1 MTEVAQLAE
10 GRSSPGLRYRDV
22 GAAIDWLCGAFG
34 FEVRSAETDE
44 KGAVIYA
51 ELSFGSTII
60 MLGAVQGFDI
70 DRYMRQPDD
79 IGGAETQ
86 CCYYVVGDLDAH
98 YDRARAA
105 GCEIVINRTT
115 RANGTRAYT
124 CRDPEGHLWCFG
136 TYDPW
141 QTQAARTQR
150 PAPVIEVS
158 APAMSPA
165 ALPQRPSLKFPARLA
180 AGLSMGAIISGIAMT
195 WMYGEAWQTSREA
208 SAAPSASLGPDRV
221 VGAQYANAQFER
233 AIKDARLRLAFERST
248 RRAAERASKA
258 ARQETAHERA
268 LRIAAENAAK
278 QLTDKLALA
287 QRAADAAKSAAT
299 TAQNNLAKVRAGKS
313 DEDGRLAREIA
324 QAKRAADEAR
334 AELARAQ
341 AARVAAEQEAKHA
354 ADEARAEVQRA
365 QAATAAAEQEAK
377 EVRARLTFVSLNA
390 KEGSQQAIAEIR
402 EQVVSEKAARQAA
415 ERDAQRAREEL
426 ARERSL
432 KQAAWRTVELLK
444 RRLASAG
451 SAQFADDDGLVQ
463 KPTPAKRRAAAVRRP
478 TPTAKSSAPTQAAA
492 GWSLYGGPAFYR
504 EQ

>member
-1 MTEVAQLAE
+1 MTEAAHPAE

-22 GAAIDWLCGAFG
+22 GAAIDWLCRAFG
-34 FEVRSAETDE
+34 FEVRSVETDE

-105 GCEIVINRTT
+105 GCKIVIDRTT

-141 QTQAARTQR
+141 HTQTARTER
-150 PAPVIEVS
+150 PAPVIEVG
-158 APAMSPA
+158 APAASHV
-165 ALPQRPSLKFPARLA
+165 ALSQRHSLRFPARLA
-180 AGLSMGAIISGIAMT
+180 AGLSMGAIVSGIAVA
-195 WMYGEAWQTSREA
+195 WVYGEAWQTSREA
-208 SAAPSASLGPDRV
+208 AAAPSSSLGPEHV
-221 VGAQYANAQFER
+221 VGAQFANAEFER
-233 AIKDARLRLAFERST
+233 AIRDARLRLAFERST

-258 ARQETAHERA
+258 AQQETAHERA
-268 LRIAAENAAK
+268 LRIAAEQAAK
-278 QLTDKLALA
+278 QLADKLALA
-287 QRAADAAKSAAT
+287 QQAADAAKSAAT
-299 TAQNNLAKVRAGKS
+299 TAQNNLAKMRTGKS
-313 DEDGRLAREIA
+313 DDDGRFAREIA
-324 QAKRAADEAR
+324 QAKRAADDAR

-341 AARVAAEQEAKHA
+341 AARVAAEQEAKRA
-354 ADEARAEVQRA
+354 ADEARAQVARA
-365 QAATAAAEQEAK
+365 QAATAAAEKEAK
-377 EVRARLTFVSLNA
+377 DVRARLTFVSLNS
-390 KEGSQQAIAEIR
+390 KEGSAQAITEIR
-402 EQVVSEKAARQAA
+402 DQVATEKAARQAA
-415 ERDAQRAREEL
+415 ERDASSAREEL

-451 SAQFADDDGLVQ
+451 SAQFSADDGLVQ
-463 KPTPAKRRAAAVRRP
+463 KPTPARRRTAAVARP
-478 TPTAKSSAPTQAAA
+478 TPVVEKALPNQTAA
-492 GWSLYGGPAFYR
+492 GWSLYSGPNFFKDH
-504 EQ
+504 